1 MESKYRI
8 KYHAKYLKWYSG
20 LKDDRVLARISARVA
35 RIRKDGIFGNHRFLR
50 DGVWELKIDYGPGYR
65 IYYTQSGNKVVLL
78 LCGGDK
84 SNQADDI
91 KSAVKLAKEAE
102 NVR

>member
-8 KYHAKYLKWYSG
+8 KYHARYIKWQDK
-20 LKDDRVLARISARVA
+20 LKDKIAKTRIAARVEQ
-35 RIRKDGIFGNHRFLR
+35 IRESGNFGDRKFVGG
-50 DGVWELKIDYGPGYR
+50 GVWELRIDYGPGYR
-65 IYYTQSGNKVVLL
+65 IYYTLCGDKVVLL

-91 KSAVKLAKEAE
+91 KSAILLAKEAD
-102 NVR
+102 NV

>member
-1 MESKYRI
+1 VESNYRI

-20 LKDDRVLARISARVA
+20 LKDDRALARISARVEQ
-35 RIRKDGIFGNHRFLR
+35 IREFGNFGDRKFVGG
-50 DGVWELKIDYGPGYR
+50 GVWELRIDYGPGYR